1 MFNSNSYYTTK
12 SFKSQ
17 QEKIMKKVQI
27 KKNQNS
33 KIIQFLNSID
43 ESIRANNIKD
53 CATYVGITDIEGIA
67 HIVKS
72 NFCRERLC
80 SICAWRRQAKF
91 VAQMLPIM
99 NYISR
104 DYKFIFVT
112 LTVKNVR
119 YETLKQTIDNILY
132 SYYKLT
138 KRRRFKRAWKG
149 ICRSL
154 EMTYNSEEHTFH
166 PHLHL
171 LIAVEPS
178 YFKNENYISYE
189 YLKSEW
195 KDCLNIDYEPIIDIR
210 RVDDEEKENATV
222 ETLKYALKPTQEEEA
237 LKAFFYI
244 MKGRRLVSFT
254 GVFAKTRKLF
264 KYSDFEN
271 QLNDDVKQENN
282 VKRTYNLYK
291 FDVTGGV
298 YTFYKTLELD

>member
-1 MFNSNSYYTTK
+1 
-12 SFKSQ
+12 
-17 QEKIMKKVQI
+17 MKKIQV

-33 KIIQFLNSID
+33 KIIQYLNSID
-43 ESIRANNIKD
+43 ENIRANNIKE
-53 CATYVGITDIEGIA
+53 CATYVGITDVGGIA

-91 VAQMLPIM
+91 VAQMLPVM

-112 LTVKNVR
+112 LTIKNVR
-119 YETLKQTIDNILY
+119 YEALKDTIDNILY

-154 EMTYNSEEHTFH
+154 EMTYNSETHTFH

-178 YFKNENYISYE
+178 YFKDENYISYE
-189 YLKSEW
+189 YLQSEW
-195 KDCLNIDYEPIIDIR
+195 KDCLSINYNPIIDIR
-210 RVDDEEKENATV
+210 KVDDEEKENATV
-222 ETLKYALKPTQEEEA
+222 ETLKYALKPTQEKEA
-237 LKAFFYI
+237 LEAFFYI